1 MLASEPPS
9 ADVPR
14 VSAEAE
20 AARYA
25 LLRRLAP
32 SMRHH
37 LVVNLQPIG
46 MIHEVMDRRL
56 RVPVPDLANI
66 QESAGK
72 INGFARAALN
82 SCLDVIGWLAPDAT
96 VGTTVQDG
104 ARECASLLAT
114 SLSFRG
120 YALRNEV
127 VELEGEVRRSS
138 FRTLLTASLVYCT
151 DHEPP
156 PADLVLSAEAGEAGI
171 TMSLVVKPTQGERGF
186 PSDPNYRAITWSDLE
201 ALAASEGVGVE
212 QAGTGVRLTFP
223 RSAASA

>member
-1 MLASEPPS
+1 MLASEPPA
-9 ADVPR
+9 ADAAR

-37 LVVNLQPIG
+37 LVVHLQPIG
-46 MIHEVMDRRL
+46 MIYEVMERRL
-56 RVPVPDLANI
+56 RAPVPDLANI

-82 SCLDVIGWLAPDAT
+82 SCLDVVGWLAPDAT
-96 VGTTVQDG
+96 ARTSVQEG

-127 VELEGEVRRSS
+127 SELGGEVRRSA
-138 FRTLLTASLVYCT
+138 FRTLLTAALVHET
-151 DHEPP
+151 DHEAP
-156 PADLVLSAEAGEAGI
+156 PADLVMGAEPGAAGVTMLLS
-171 TMSLVVKPTQGERGF
+171 VKATQGERGF
-186 PSDPNYRAITWSDLE
+186 PSERNYRVLTWADLQ
-201 ALAASEGVGVE
+201 ALAVSEGVEV
-212 QAGTGVRLTFP
+212 QRTDAGLRLMFP
-223 RSAASA
+223 WAEA